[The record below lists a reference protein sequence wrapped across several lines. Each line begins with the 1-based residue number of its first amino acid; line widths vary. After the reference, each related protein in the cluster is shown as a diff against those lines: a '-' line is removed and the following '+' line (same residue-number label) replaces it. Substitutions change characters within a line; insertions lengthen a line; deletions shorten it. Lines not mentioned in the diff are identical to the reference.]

1 MWFQKISISTPRG
14 IIQRW
19 GLGWRRGGDHTIN
32 LCGRAMDI
40 FLNSTTPEIS
50 LHILNCPTP
59 IRNDN
64 MMFYNKVPHSASDW
78 LIALLYWIAKEKP
91 DVSDFCR
98 ATCREAVMRVSL
110 QLGCEQ
116 SLFSLKIR
124 REEHKTSKH
133 ASVTCEQRCHQL
145 LVVRASEDEQNE
157 RPQWFHTTFWMLH

>member
-1 MWFQKISISTPRG
+1 MWFQKISIPTPRG
-14 IIQRW
+14 IIQKW

-32 LCGRAMDI
+32 LCGRGMDI

-78 LIALLYWIAKEKP
+78 LIALFYWIAKEKP

-98 ATCREAVMRVSL
+98 ATC
-110 QLGCEQ
+110 
-116 SLFSLKIR
+116 
-124 REEHKTSKH
+124 
-133 ASVTCEQRCHQL
+133 
-145 LVVRASEDEQNE
+145 
-157 RPQWFHTTFWMLH
+157 